1 MKVFEIKSLCKNY
14 KTFALKDVSFSLE
27 MGYIMGFVGRNG
39 AGKST
44 TLKSMMNL
52 VHPDSGEIEICGM
65 NLKDHEKDIKQM
77 VGFVN
82 GGMEQYSTVKIK
94 TVTSITRRFFKE
106 WNEETYKYYLEKFEI
121 DEKKK
126 FKQLSTGMKLKYS
139 IAVALSHNAKLLI
152 LDEPTSGLDPAA
164 RDEIVQIFQ
173 EFVEDG
179 EHSILF
185 STHITSDLDKC
196 ADFITYIKNG
206 EVLSSVDRQSFI
218 DSYKNVAGKKEDLDA
233 EKESKIIG
241 IHKHSMG
248 FEGLIKSSDA
258 DLFAGMEISV
268 PTLEDIMVHI
278 ERRLI

>member
-1 MKVFEIKSLCKNY
+1 MKAIEIKSLCKNY
-14 KTFALKDVSFSLE
+14 KTFALNDVSFSLE

-52 VHPDSGEIEICGM
+52 VHADSGDVEICEM
-65 NLKDHEKDIKQM
+65 NVKTHEREIKQL

-94 TVTSITRRFFKE
+94 TITDVTRRFYEE
-106 WNEETYKYYLEKFEI
+106 WDDAKYHELLERFEI

-139 IAVALSHNAKLLI
+139 IAVALSHNAKVLI

-179 EHSILF
+179 EHAILF

-196 ADFITYIKNG
+196 ADYITYIKNG
-206 EVLSSVDRQSFI
+206 EILSSSDRQSFI
-218 DSYKNVAGKKEDLDA
+218 DGYKCVSGSKEDLTS
-233 EKESKIIG
+233 EREGKVIG
-241 IHKHSMG
+241 IHKHSLG
-248 FEGLIKSSDA
+248 FEGLIESKDA
-258 DLFAGMEISV
+258 DCFQGLNLTV

-278 ERRLI
+278 ERRK